1 MNDAIRPIQQQ
12 LRDAADAVLIPLG
25 IVAIMGVTF
34 IFGAGL
40 LVLALG
46 ELLFC
51 KRHDDPTS
59 L

>member
-51 KRHDDPTS
+51 KRHDGPTS
-59 L
+59 P